1 MNCRS
6 KRHQKLLKLKNTE
19 MAILILKDV
28 RFHSEDTRIVLISL
42 FL

>member
-6 KRHQKLLKLKNTE
+6 KRRQKLLKLKNSE
-19 MAILILKDV
+19 MAILIFKDV
-28 RFHSEDTRIVLISL
+28 RFHFEDTRIVLIFL